1 MCENHCSP
9 DNVNKNKKQQEVKM
23 DPEGYQILELARY
36 RLKNNYIFM
45 FKQVKD
51 KFEKLGR

>member
-1 MCENHCSP
+1 
-9 DNVNKNKKQQEVKM
+9 M
-23 DPEGYQILELARY
+23 DPEGYQILELTRY